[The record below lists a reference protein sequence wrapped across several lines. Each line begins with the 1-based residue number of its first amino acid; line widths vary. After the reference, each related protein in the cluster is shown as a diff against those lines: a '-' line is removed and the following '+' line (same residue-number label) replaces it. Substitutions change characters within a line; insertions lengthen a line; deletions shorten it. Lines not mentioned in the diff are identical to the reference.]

1 MVGRQSSTD
10 TEPTATI
17 VDDRGE
23 RAMGPADAQR
33 QTDGAMRAE
42 PATHRPSRGRV
53 FAGRRGNTTVIDRD
67 SESDMTTGR
76 RIMTGDRTDS
86 FFGDSDDGDT
96 AAAQVATTTGWTRV
110 GAAATLSLIAGTLA
124 ITATL
129 TGLLAPIGLLAGVIA
144 VLLGV
149 LAFYEVRR
157 PGVTGHSLVGLGV
170 LFGLVAI
177 VLSILAMTGAVSWL
191 SNKTDEIAVLH
202 NWLNDHFHWLRR
214 W

>member
-1 MVGRQSSTD
+1 MVGRQSTD
-10 TEPTATI
+10 TEPMATV
-17 VDDRGE
+17 VDERGGRVMDPSDAE
-23 RAMGPADAQR
+23 RS
-33 QTDGAMRAE
+33 TDGAMRSE

-53 FAGRRGNTTVIDRD
+53 FGGRRGSTTVVDRPD
-67 SESDMTTGR
+67 SAADMTTGR
-76 RIMTGDRTDS
+76 RIMSGQSTES
-86 FFGDSDDGDT
+86 FFGDSDVADT
-96 AAAQVATTTGWTRV
+96 PAESAAATTGWTRV

-124 ITATL
+124 IAATL
-129 TGLLAPIGLLAGVIA
+129 TGVLAPIGFVAGIIA

-177 VLSILAMTGAVSWL
+177 VLSVLAMTGAVSWL

-202 NWLNDHFHWLRR
+202 NWLNNHFHWLRR